1 MGSSKLGS
9 DWHIRSNRQQLAGE
23 KEEKEEKEDEAGK
36 EAGGE
41 DSGARLLAGMP
52 PGVKEP

>member
-9 DWHIRSNRQQLAGE
+9 DWHIRSNRQQLAG
-23 KEEKEEKEDEAGK
+23 EKEEKEDEAGK